1 MHELMSA
8 ELAPAP
14 YLVGFFF
21 LSFTVLCVF
30 LVVNLFVSVVVV
42 AVQKNEEE
50 AWAYKQANDTGD
62 HGTNSTGSC
71 SLPHRLPYTIS
82 TCQVLAGDAELDWSH
97 LDGYMLAWAAIDK
110 TGAGV
115 MKTDDEL
122 RELLGNLPEPLKCEA
137 VDDQALQQIA
147 GAQHIQTP
155 CVCLPSTRHFD
166 G

>member
-14 YLVGFFF
+14 YLVGSFF

-50 AWAYKQANDTGD
+50 AWAYRQANDTGD
-62 HGTNSTGSC
+62 HGVNRQFFTRCPAVHKLSRRPVC
-71 SLPHRLPYTIS
+71 R
-82 TCQVLAGDAELDWSH
+82 AGL
-97 LDGYMLAWAAIDK
+97 
-110 TGAGV
+110 
-115 MKTDDEL
+115 
-122 RELLGNLPEPLKCEA
+122 EPLGW
-137 VDDQALQQIA
+137 L
-147 GAQHIQTP
+147 HISVGCHRQKR
-155 CVCLPSTRHFD
+155 CWRAED

>member
-1 MHELMSA
+1 MSA

-62 HGTNSTGSC
+62 HGVNQADFLPPHPLPRPTQTQPLLCLQSWTGV
-71 SLPHRLPYTIS
+71 TWMA
-82 TCQVLAGDAELDWSH
+82 TC
-97 LDGYMLAWAAIDK
+97 
-110 TGAGV
+110 
-115 MKTDDEL
+115 
-122 RELLGNLPEPLKCEA
+122 
-137 VDDQALQQIA
+137 
-147 GAQHIQTP
+147 
-155 CVCLPSTRHFD
+155 
-166 G
+166 

>member
-14 YLVGFFF
+14 YLVGFYF

-62 HGTNSTGSC
+62 HGTNEPSDSFSKA
-71 SLPHRLPYTIS
+71 SLA
-82 TCQVLAGDAELDWSH
+82 QSH
-97 LDGYMLAWAAIDK
+97 LPGPWVIQSW
-110 TGAGV
+110 TGATWTGI
-115 MKTDDEL
+115 
-122 RELLGNLPEPLKCEA
+122 C
-137 VDDQALQQIA
+137 
-147 GAQHIQTP
+147 
-155 CVCLPSTRHFD
+155 
-166 G
+166 